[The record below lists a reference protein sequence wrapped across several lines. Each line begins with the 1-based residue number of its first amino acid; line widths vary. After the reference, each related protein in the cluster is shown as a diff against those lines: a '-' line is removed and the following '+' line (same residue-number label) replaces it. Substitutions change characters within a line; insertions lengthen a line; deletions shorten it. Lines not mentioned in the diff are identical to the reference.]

1 MDRLHLQP
9 PPQVLTWEVLVPGG
23 PSQDT
28 HPPWSSMKPLGEGI
42 AVGSAF
48 THLFRVSSTIA
59 FNSLTPPDLT
69 STPPPPCSPPSS
81 QTGLL
86 VVGQSLSHVR
96 LFVTPWTAAC
106 RDSLSFTISQSLFKL
121 MSIVSMMPSNHL
133 IFCCSLLLPSV
144 FSTSGSFNPHQNPDS
159 SLLITL
165 IR

>member
-1 MDRLHLQP
+1 MPLCEFTECKL
-9 PPQVLTWEVLVPGG
+9 
-23 PSQDT
+23 
-28 HPPWSSMKPLGEGI
+28 PWSSMKPLGEGI

-133 IFCCSLLLPSV
+133 ILFLSHFLLPSILPA
-144 FSTSGSFNPHQNPDS
+144 SGSFPM
-159 SLLITL
+159 SLLFTSPTQS
-165 IR
+165 RQSD